1 MESVKR
7 APRDKTLITLKAQVL
22 FTFSVSEKKMKRI
35 LINCSYSDELRVA
48 LVDGAKLFDLD
59 NEFNAQSLLKGSI
72 FKATV
77 SRVETSLDAAF
88 VNFGSERHGFLPLKE
103 LSNEHFTK
111 DAEGK
116 KKCTL
121 KEGDEILV
129 QVLKEER
136 GTKGAALS
144 NQISLAGRFIV
155 LIPNSEKSGG
165 VSRRISGDERDEI
178 KNALNELNIPD
189 GMSVIVRTA
198 GLGRSAEELK
208 WDLDYLMNLWGQI
221 KSTINDAPSPSLIYK
236 DDKLILR
243 VFRDYF
249 RDDIGEILIDDE
261 SVHAEALDFAKSV
274 IPDHA
279 DKVIYYNEDIA
290 LFNRYQIESQIE
302 LAFQRE
308 ISLPSGGSIVID
320 PTEAMVS
327 IDVNSARS
335 TKGKDI
341 ESTAFATNMEAAKEI
356 ARQLRLRD
364 LGGLIV
370 IDFIDMQD
378 EKHQQKVE
386 NAFRSA
392 VQSDRARIQIAGISR
407 FGLLEL
413 SRQRLRPSLEET
425 YDIQHVQVR
434 GTRSLGQSILR
445 IIGEDAAKENT
456 GEIHVYV
463 PADVSSYLLNEKRR
477 DIITIEN
484 TYQVNILVIADPYK
498 SRPYYKVARVKAP
511 AGKKLFSHEMTPN
524 SPEPSMDWRDVNSN
538 KKSFKPL
545 VKVSVPPRMPKT
557 KNKKGFFAFLKSV
570 FTLDIF
576 KSTKKK
582 NLKNKRKRN
591 YKKGQPKTNKNTRN
605 ENRHNNRNVRPN
617 NKGRTNNP
625 KKPVNK
631 TASKPIVI
639 PPKKIEKT
647 SGKSAQVS
655 KTKKQTEDVDGN
667 TFNDGTSTSSSRTP
681 APTPA
686 PTPAATP
693 APTPAATP
701 APTPASTPAPKPTRA
716 LNDPRYKNE

>member
-1 MESVKR
+1 
-7 APRDKTLITLKAQVL
+7 
-22 FTFSVSEKKMKRI
+22 MKRI

-88 VNFGSERHGFLPLKE
+88 INFGSERHGFLPLKE
-103 LSNEHFTK
+103 LSNEYFTK
-111 DAEGK
+111 DADGK
-116 KKCTL
+116 RKCIL
-121 KEGDEILV
+121 KEGDEILI

-178 KNALNELNIPD
+178 KNALNALQIPE

-198 GLGRSAEELK
+198 GLGRSTEELK
-208 WDLDYLMNLWGQI
+208 WDLDYLMNLWNQI
-221 KSTINDAPSPSLIYK
+221 KSTVSDAPSPSLIYK

-249 RDDIGEILIDDE
+249 RDDIEEILIDDE
-261 SVHAEALDFAKSV
+261 AMHAEALDFAKSV

-279 DKVIYYNEDIA
+279 DKVIYYNEDIS

-341 ESTAFATNMEAAKEI
+341 ESTAFATNMEAAKEV

-386 NAFRSA
+386 NTFRSA

-477 DIITIEN
+477 DIIAIEN
-484 TYQVNILVIADPYK
+484 NYKVNILIIADPYK
-498 SRPYYKVARVKAP
+498 SRPYYKVARVKAV
-511 AGKKLFSHEMTPN
+511 AGRKPFSYDMTPN

-538 KKSFKPL
+538 KKSLKPL
-545 VKVSVPPRMPKT
+545 VQVSVPPRMPKKKNKNRFFAFIKSILT
-557 KNKKGFFAFLKSV
+557 LSIFLGIFKSKKKVNTRNKKG
-570 FTLDIF
+570 
-576 KSTKKK
+576 
-582 NLKNKRKRN
+582 RN
-591 YKKGQPKTNKNTRN
+591 YKKGQTRSHQRNRNGKNQ
-605 ENRHNNRNVRPN
+605 NNRSARPN
-617 NKGRTNNP
+617 NKTKNTKPKAAQP
-625 KKPVNK
+625 KK
-631 TASKPIVI
+631 TSKPVVI
-639 PPKKIEKT
+639 PPKKPAQIDN
-647 SGKSAQVS
+647 KSAS
-655 KTKKQTEDVDGN
+655 SNNDKKIIEEKDGN
-667 TFNDGTSTSSSRTP
+667 KSNTESSSSKPAPKPVPTPAPKP
-681 APTPA
+681 APTPV
-686 PTPAATP
+686 PEPELTPKAN
-693 APTPAATP
+693 
-701 APTPASTPAPKPTRA
+701 PAPKPTRA